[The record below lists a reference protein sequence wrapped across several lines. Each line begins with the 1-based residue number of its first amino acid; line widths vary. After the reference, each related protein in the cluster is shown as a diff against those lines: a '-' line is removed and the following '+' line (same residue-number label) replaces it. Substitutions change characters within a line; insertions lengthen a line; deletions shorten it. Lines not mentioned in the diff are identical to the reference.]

1 MQKHELTNRLIVIR
15 DQRKSSGGY
24 KMSQGDRD
32 TLADAANWITT
43 PPKEES
49 GEKKYT
55 VIDREGTVIDRRLSL
70 AEAANE
76 ILSYDSGEW
85 RIDGEAVEF
94 TDLWK
99 CTEEMWIDASVC
111 HELDGSIKLAV
122 FGGEWGQKAI
132 LSTNGGT
139 VWGQWDPERNL
150 FTADSGEVGSV
161 GGWRLVTRKQCA
173 NQPWSATVIFSSKS
187 KFSDAAED
195 IFDKVI
201 KADWS
206 GEPEAMLDS
215 DYDNYL
221 EACRE

>member
-1 MQKHELTNRLIVIR
+1 MLGRH
-15 DQRKSSGGY
+15 
-24 KMSQGDRD
+24 
-32 TLADAANWITT
+32 
-43 PPKEES
+43 
-49 GEKKYT
+49 
-55 VIDREGTVIDRRLSL
+55 LSL

-99 CTEEMWIDASVC
+99 DVSVC

-139 VWGQWDPERNL
+139 VWGQWDPERNF
-150 FTADSGEVGSV
+150 FTTDSGEGSPGGRRLWTRPL
-161 GGWRLVTRKQCA
+161 GGWRLLTRKQCV
-173 NQPWSATVIFSSKS
+173 NQPWTATVIFSLEPA
-187 KFSDAAED
+187 FSDAAKD
-195 IFDKVI
+195 IFNKVI
-201 KADWS
+201 KADWR

-215 DYDNYL
+215 DYENYL
-221 EACRE
+221 EACGE

>member
-1 MQKHELTNRLIVIR
+1 MNNFQEWNT
-15 DQRKSSGGY
+15 
-24 KMSQGDRD
+24 DR
-32 TLADAANWITT
+32 A
-43 PPKEES
+43 KS
-49 GEKKYT
+49 GEKRYT
-55 VIDREGTVIDRRLSL
+55 VIDREGTVLGRHLSL

-99 CTEEMWIDASVC
+99 DVSVC

-150 FTADSGEVGSV
+150 FTTDSGEVRSL

-173 NQPWSATVIFSSKS
+173 NQPWSATGIFSSKS

-195 IFDKVI
+195 IFNKVI